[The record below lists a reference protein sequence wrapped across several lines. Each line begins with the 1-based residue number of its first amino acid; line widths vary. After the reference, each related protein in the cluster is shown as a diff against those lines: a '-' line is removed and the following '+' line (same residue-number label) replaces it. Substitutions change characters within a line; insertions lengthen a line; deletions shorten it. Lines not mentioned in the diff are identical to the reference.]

1 MKVEFIE
8 ELNQVQSSL
17 ENLLQKAQF
26 QESISES
33 EETKKERFII
43 KYVTSKMLISVL
55 ASFYYCLLKE
65 EE

>member
-33 EETKKERFII
+33 EETKKGKIHNKVCCF
-43 KYVTSKMLISVL
+43 KN
-55 ASFYYCLLKE
+55 AD
-65 EE
+65 